1 MRVQRATG
9 RGRRT
14 TAVAG
19 AVAAAVLALG
29 GLTACEEPLP
39 PDAGEGSS
47 QQPDADGG
55 DDGAADGGDG
65 GDGAGDGGGDGGGDE
80 AGDGGGEDAPA
91 EADEGFLAA
100 GETHRYPNGLEVTL
114 SAAEPYTPADYV
126 EYTGTPCKTT
136 VTVTNNGAE
145 ETEII
150 FLFSARAGD
159 AGVEAPEIFD
169 GELAAEPQGTLK
181 PGRTFTGEVAFDVPE
196 GADFIDVTVDPLDID
211 LDPAY
216 WNLRL

>member
-1 MRVQRATG
+1 MRAQRTG
-9 RGRRT
+9 SRGRRT
-14 TAVAG
+14 TAITG

-47 QQPDADGG
+47 QQPDTGDG
-55 DDGAADGGDG
+55 DGATDGGDG
-65 GDGAGDGGGDGGGDE
+65 GAEGDGGGDT
-80 AGDGGGEDAPA
+80 GGGEEAPA

-100 GETHRYPNGLEVTL
+100 GETHVHPNGLEVTL
-114 SAAEPYTPADYV
+114 SAAEPYTPGEYA
-126 EYTGTPCKTT
+126 EYTGRPHKTT
-136 VTVTNNGAE
+136 VTVTNNGTE

-169 GELAAEPQGTLK
+169 SELTAEPRGTLK

-196 GADFIDVTVDPLDID
+196 GAGFIDVTVDPLDID